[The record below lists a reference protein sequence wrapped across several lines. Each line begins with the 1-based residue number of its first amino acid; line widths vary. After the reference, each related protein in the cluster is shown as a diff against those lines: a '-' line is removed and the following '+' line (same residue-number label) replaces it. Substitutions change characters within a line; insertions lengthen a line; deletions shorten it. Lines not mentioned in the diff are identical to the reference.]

1 MVCFEDSRSGDYDYN
16 DLVIHVKYQ
25 WNGTRF
31 GFGVHPIALGST
43 KEVRLGA
50 VVYKGST
57 RIFKGLLAPGNADA
71 RDPVFPVGRPAL
83 SIPAPTGRST
93 SGSTGG

>member
-25 WNGTRF
+25 WSGTRF

-71 RDPVFPVGRPAL
+71 RTSISSRRPTL